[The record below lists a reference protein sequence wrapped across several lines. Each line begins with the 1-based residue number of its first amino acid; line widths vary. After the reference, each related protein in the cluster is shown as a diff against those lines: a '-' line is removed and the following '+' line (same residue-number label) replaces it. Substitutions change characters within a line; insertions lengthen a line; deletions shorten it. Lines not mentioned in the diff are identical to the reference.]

1 MKHGSRRQRTI
12 HELKLRPCPVDFR
25 CALDAHTIQS
35 GNLSALHP
43 AERFHSKLNFLMN
56 RRSFLASTSAFA
68 ISSSLARAASRETLH
83 LATNTYPWSTFAGRG
98 GKAFTLHSDEAL
110 ADIAATGLQ
119 GYEPL
124 IKNAAEFDGLP
135 ERLKAHG
142 LEMRS
147 IYVNSTLHEAEQA
160 KASIMEVLS
169 IARRAV
175 AAGVKIV
182 VTNPSPIQWGG
193 SGNKTDAQLLTQSS
207 ALNQL
212 AAELSKLGLT
222 LAYHN
227 HDSEL
232 REGAREFHHMLTATD
247 PALVKFCLDAHWLF
261 RGCGDSQ
268 VALFDAVE
276 HYGSRIVELHLR
288 QSEKGTWTEV
298 FSTAGD
304 IDYARL
310 ADWLHTRQ
318 MRPHL
323 VLEQAVEKATPNTLD
338 AVEAHRRGRAHAEER
353 FAVFAT
359 DKLKQ

>member
-1 MKHGSRRQRTI
+1 
-12 HELKLRPCPVDFR
+12 
-25 CALDAHTIQS
+25 
-35 GNLSALHP
+35 
-43 AERFHSKLNFLMN
+43 MN
-56 RRSFLASTSAFA
+56 RRSFLATTSAFA
-68 ISSSLARAASRETLH
+68 ISSALTRAASQETLH
-83 LATNTYPWSTFAGRG
+83 LATNTYPWGTFAGRG
-98 GKAFTLHSDEAL
+98 GKVFTIHSDEAL

-119 GYEPL
+119 GYEPI
-124 IKNAAEFDGLP
+124 IKNAAEFEGLRG
-135 ERLKAHG
+135 RLKAHG

-147 IYVNSTLHEAEQA
+147 IYVNSTLHVSEQA
-160 KASIMEVLS
+160 KSSIVDVLS

-175 AAGVKIV
+175 EAGVKIV
-182 VTNPSPIQWGG
+182 VTNPSPIKWGG
-193 SGNKTDAQLLTQSS
+193 SENKTDVQLLTQSS

-227 HDSEL
+227 HNSEL

-247 PALVKFCLDAHWLF
+247 PALVKFCLDAHWVF

-298 FSTAGD
+298 FSAAGD

-310 ADWLHTRQ
+310 TDWLHTRQ

-338 AVEAHRRGRAHAEER
+338 AVAAHRRSREHAAET
-353 FAVFAT
+353 FAVFST
-359 DKLKQ
+359 EKLKR